1 MYTTTQTLPNQ
12 RRFSVAAA
20 ASRAWRAAAAV
31 IGSGQAA
38 RPDPLA
44 SLLPLGVPHYLRAPW
59 SAQELAGIAADERVL
74 VLGTGAAAADVVAA
88 LRQQRHVGLIRLV
101 TRTGL
106 LSPRL
111 AELRAAGGVEVWV
124 GRVEGAASYGS
135 RFVVDILP
143 HGRKLHSSERY
154 DWIIDC
160 T

>member
-88 LRQQRHVGLIRLV
+88 LRQQRHVSRRWGDWAR
-101 TRTGL
+101 
-106 LSPRL
+106 
-111 AELRAAGGVEVWV
+111 AGGFDNPPPEAEHVRRHPPSHYLRREP
-124 GRVEGAASYGS
+124 GHRIGS
-135 RFVVDILP
+135 RLQ
-143 HGRKLHSSERY
+143 RRAQ
-154 DWIIDC
+154 
-160 T
+160 